1 MRSLRQLLDQKKGEI
16 VALTSADS
24 VKTAL
29 ELLNRHDIGALL
41 VMEGGRL
48 AGILSERDL
57 VRKAALV
64 GDDRPVRELMSGKVV
79 YVTLSNTAE
88 ECMALMTQRRF
99 RHLPVLDETG
109 RVVGVVSIGD
119 MVKEVIQ
126 DQAFTIEQLTQ
137 YITG

>member
-1 MRSLRQLLDQKKGEI
+1 MRSLRQLLDQKKGPI
-16 VALTSADS
+16 VALGPSDS

-29 ELLNRHDIGALL
+29 ELLNVNDIGALL

-57 VRKAALV
+57 VRKVALV
-64 GDDRPVRELMSGKVV
+64 GEDRPVRDLMSGKVV
-79 YVTLSNTAE
+79 YVTLANSAE
-88 ECMALMTQRRF
+88 ECMALMTEKRF
-99 RHLPVLDETG
+99 RHLPVLDDAG
-109 RVVGVVSIGD
+109 QVVGVVSIGD
-119 MVKEVIQ
+119 MVKEVIR

>member
-88 ECMALMTQRRF
+88 ECMALMTERRF
-99 RHLPVLDETG
+99 RHLPVLDEAG
-109 RVVGVVSIGD
+109 KVVGVVSIGD
-119 MVKEVIQ
+119 MVKEVIR